1 MDWFHCNHCFKKSG
15 SNFAVSSCGHISC
28 EACIK
33 SKQCSTCGVACSYLP
48 ITDQMKPQEKVFF
61 MDPGKL
67 IQARMENIS
76 QVCPICTSSLA
87 SWRRFHW
94 SLRSFHTPQIAIF
107 QQKQMERVMVHFKTK
122 SAELERLLEEV
133 SQQGHRQLSELKRE
147 NSELKKQ
154 LSELKRENGELK
166 KQLLEL
172 QRETAELKKPLS
184 QRRVSPGQFQTTGA
198 QRVSLPVGVTSPVT
212 PRSRALSNVG
222 SGETQ
227 RWSRDRGISL
237 TTPGSIASA
246 SSHSSLHEFR
256 TSPSFGTPTRT
267 QTPGFQFPFM
277 NGISL
282 HSPRQ

>member
-1 MDWFHCNHCFKKSG
+1 MDWFHCNQCFKKSG
-15 SNFAVSSCGHISC
+15 SKFAVSSCGHISC

-33 SKQCSTCGVACSYLP
+33 SKQCSTCGVACCYLP

-67 IQARMENIS
+67 IQARMEMIA
-76 QVCPICTSSLA
+76 QT
-87 SWRRFHW
+87 
-94 SLRSFHTPQIAIF
+94 AIF
-107 QQKQMERVMVHFKTK
+107 QQKQKERVTVHFKTK
-122 SAELERLLEEV
+122 SSELERRLEEV
-133 SQQGHRQLSELKRE
+133 SEQGYRQLSELKRE
-147 NSELKKQ
+147 NGELKKQ
-154 LSELKRENGELK
+154 LSELRRENGELK

-184 QRRVSPGQFQTTGA
+184 QRRVSPGQFQTTGS

-212 PRSRALSNVG
+212 PRSRAASHVG
-222 SGETQ
+222 SGESQ
-227 RWSRDRGISL
+227 RWTRDRGISL
-237 TTPGSIASA
+237 TTPGSIASI